1 MDSAKTVSKRVVQK
15 IAEATGDLTGNK
27 IAGKIT
33 SIGKSREKEK
43 TENRRNLHST
53 RKKHNKLYMT
63 LNCFEHKM

>member
-27 IAGKIT
+27 IVDKIT

-43 TENRRNLHST
+43 T
-53 RKKHNKLYMT
+53 KKIEETYIPPEKNTTNYI
-63 LNCFEHKM
+63 